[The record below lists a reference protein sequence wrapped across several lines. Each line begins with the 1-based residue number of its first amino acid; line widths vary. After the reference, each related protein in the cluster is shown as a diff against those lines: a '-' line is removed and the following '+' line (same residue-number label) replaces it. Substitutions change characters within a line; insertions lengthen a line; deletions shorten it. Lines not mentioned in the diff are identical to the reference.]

1 MVGTIKVVNKYKV
14 PNHWYCGRGS
24 VLGNPFPM
32 KGEHQRDQVCD
43 DYRDMFITK
52 VNNKDTAFITELT
65 NMYMHIMDGND
76 LNLGCFCAP
85 RRCHCDTIKGYLEYW
100 VAQTQ

>member
-1 MVGTIKVVNKYKV
+1 MITVVNKYKV

-32 KGEHQRDQVCD
+32 KTEAQRDEVCD
-43 DYRDMFITK
+43 KYRDYFINK
-52 VNNKDTAFITELT
+52 VNSKDPAFVAELVK
-65 NMYMHIMDGND
+65 MYTFVNDGNA

-85 RRCHCDTIKGYLEYW
+85 KRCHCDTIKGYLDNW
-100 VAQTQ
+100 IAQS